1 MTREGQRRPTDA
13 EIEAARNQTLQNRR
27 ARAREFRAHAN
38 ALVDDIEIKILEA
51 GDAQNV
57 NDREAF
63 LEFVVAMLNNRAL
76 ERRLAP

>member
-27 ARAREFRAHAN
+27 ARASEFRAHAN
-38 ALVDDIEIKILEA
+38 ALVDDIELKILEA

-63 LEFVVAMLNNRAL
+63 LEFVVAMLNNRSL